1 MAGTERWVSLIAA
14 VVDERLK
21 NELSR
26 AGLQDLRGGGFLIA
40 VLGSPL
46 RGSGCSKNSAIVFL
60 EDFQPRR
67 DIGGVFFA
75 RLLVKFEIG
84 AQESR
89 SQLGNEFFAAVTFI
103 APALAAE
110 VTVKA
115 LRVFCPVSQFVG
127 ESGVIA
133 LGVPERFERRH
144 LYII

>member
-1 MAGTERWVSLIAA
+1 M
-14 VVDERLK
+14 
-21 NELSR
+21 
-26 AGLQDLRGGGFLIA
+26 
-40 VLGSPL
+40 
-46 RGSGCSKNSAIVFL
+46 SGCRKYGPVVIL
-60 EDFQPRR
+60 ENFQPSR

-115 LRVFCPVSQFVG
+115 LRVFCPVGQFVSLCCAQHKLTYVEFTLMLSSHLKPATG
-127 ESGVIA
+127 KV
-133 LGVPERFERRH
+133 LGVF
-144 LYII
+144 YTT